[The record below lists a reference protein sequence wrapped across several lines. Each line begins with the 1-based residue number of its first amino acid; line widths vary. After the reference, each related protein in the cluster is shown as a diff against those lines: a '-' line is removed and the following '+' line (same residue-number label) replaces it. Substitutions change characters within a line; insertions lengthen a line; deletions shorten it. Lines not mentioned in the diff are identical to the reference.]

1 MTDIPPYILLFNDER
16 YQRCSLRPGQR
27 LFRYDHLADDRL
39 IGTLSGVI
47 QDGLLDCGHGAPFGG
62 IDWHRRRERVS
73 AIVDL
78 IRAAVSHAAAKDI
91 REIRLRAR
99 PAYFG
104 ANETAV
110 QFALL
115 NLGASVEACELSLGI
130 ETWRYRMPEEY
141 VAALDVSSRNK
152 IRQGLRAGMVFC
164 AAETAADW
172 ASCVDLLA
180 ETKRRRGVRL
190 KISLDYVMRQRGL
203 FGDRIA
209 MHRLTHDGE
218 LAGAALVY
226 RVADD
231 WDYIAAWGD
240 DLRHRNSR
248 VMNLMAYYLVCAAIV
263 QRVKVLDIGIS
274 SVDGVP
280 DDGLVQ
286 FKRSIGAT
294 TGLRLDFRLALGW
307 CNEPA
312 HLLAANQA
320 PPTPPGPPRQ
330 RNRAGFR
337 SSPATAAARGPRRP
351 APR

>member
-1 MTDIPPYILLFNDER
+1 MFNDER
-16 YQRCSLRPGQR
+16 YQRCNLRPGQR
-27 LFRYDHLADDRL
+27 LFRYDHVAGGRL
-39 IGTLSGVI
+39 VGTLSGVI
-47 QDGLLDCGHGAPFGG
+47 EDGLLDCGHSAPFGG
-62 IDWHRRRERVS
+62 IDWVRPREAVS
-73 AIVDL
+73 AIGDL
-78 IRAAVSHAAAKDI
+78 IRAVVSHAAAKNI
-91 REIRLRAR
+91 RAIRIRAR
-99 PAYFG
+99 PGYFG

-115 NLGASVEACELSLGI
+115 NLGASVESCELSLGI
-130 ETWRYRMPEEY
+130 ETRRYRMPEEY
-141 VAALDVSSRNK
+141 MAALNDSSRNM
-152 IRQGLRAGMVFC
+152 IRQGSRVGMAFG

-172 ASCVDLLA
+172 AACFDLLT
-180 ETKRRRGVRL
+180 ETKRRLGVQLSISFDYLMRLRGV
-190 KISLDYVMRQRGL
+190 

-209 MHRLTHDGE
+209 MRRVTHDGE

-248 VMNLMAYYLVCAAIV
+248 VMNLMAYYLVCTAIA

-294 TGLRLDFRLALGW
+294 TGMRLNFRLSVAQQG
-307 CNEPA
+307 
-312 HLLAANQA
+312 A
-320 PPTPPGPPRQ
+320 PTSLHEHP
-330 RNRAGFR
+330 
-337 SSPATAAARGPRRP
+337 
-351 APR
+351 